1 MFKVSIT
8 AAIRWAGIIVVTGLA
23 GAQLAFGML
32 ALEPP
37 AADPTHGTSSTST
50 SEGRPSRSNPSA
62 IVTGDLDK
70 TVQWY
75 CDHLSFEQVSGFS
88 RVGGRV
94 ALLERNGILLEVHEG
109 EHRSAKEPTINLT
122 LLVQNIDL
130 EAHRLEAEGI
140 EIIAGP
146 RDRLDHRIRGALI
159 RDADGRIIRL
169 LEPLQE

>member
-1 MFKVSIT
+1 MFKVSKT
-8 AAIRWAGIIVVTGLA
+8 AAIHCAVIIVVCLA
-23 GAQLAFGML
+23 GAQLASGML
-32 ALEPP
+32 ALDSP
-37 AADPTHGTSSTST
+37 AADPTHGPSSTST
-50 SEGRPSRSNPSA
+50 SEGRPTRSNSSA

-75 CDHLSFEQVSGFS
+75 CDHLSFEPVSDFS
-88 RVGGRV
+88 RVEGRV

-109 EHRSAKEPTINLT
+109 ERHSAKEPTINLT

-130 EAHRLEAEGI
+130 EAHRLEAEGV

-146 RDRLDHRIRGALI
+146 QDRLDHRIRGALI

-169 LEPLQE
+169 LEPLRE